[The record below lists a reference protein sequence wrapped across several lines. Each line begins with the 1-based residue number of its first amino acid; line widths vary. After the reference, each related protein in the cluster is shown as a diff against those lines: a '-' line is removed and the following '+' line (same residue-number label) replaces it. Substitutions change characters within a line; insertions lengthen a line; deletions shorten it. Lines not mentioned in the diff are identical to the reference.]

1 MMDSVGNG
9 AFFVGGKV
17 VSNVTIPILAI
28 TNLTPLYFIKASV
41 PIKIKKLRLQI
52 QGGTATQ

>member
-17 VSNVTIPILAI
+17 GSSVTIPILAI

>member
-1 MMDSVGNG
+1 MIDSVGKA
-9 AFFVGGKV
+9 AFFVGRKV
-17 VSNVTIPILAI
+17 ASSVTIPILAI